1 MKCPKCGEEMADDM
15 GICPYCGYV
24 ASQTDNIEKETNE
37 MMKEMQVD
45 NSKTSNNVA
54 KFIVR
59 ALVICFA
66 FIVLYNYSTICS
78 YEKYFR
84 EL

>member
-1 MKCPKCGEEMADDM
+1 MKK
-15 GICPYCGYV
+15 
-24 ASQTDNIEKETNE
+24 
-37 MMKEMQVD
+37 MQVD

-54 KFIVR
+54 KFIVG